1 MRVVEARP
9 NVNRFLKLTSN
20 EKTHLSVYLRA
31 MKCDF
36 LIIGQGIAGTTLALE
51 LISRGAEVLMIDV
64 YDEHNSSRVAA
75 GLFNAVVFKRITLG
89 WRAKESLKEAHRF
102 YAQQEEFTGV
112 RLFYPIGLH
121 RIHGS
126 EAERKSWIEVSK
138 EPEFVDMLEETKPA
152 EEKPWLKQTFGGAH
166 VPGAGFIDTRTWL
179 SAVRRKFLEKNILR
193 EETFDYDAL
202 GFSPDGVIYK
212 DIEARKIIF
221 CEGVGAMKNPWF
233 SDLPFNPAK
242 GEVLVINAPELKHEI
257 FNGSI
262 YGVPLGDG
270 MFRVGS
276 TYDWSTTDPN
286 TTQEKRL
293 YLEEKL
299 RGILQ
304 VPFSV
309 VSHEAGVRPTV
320 LDRRPLIG
328 LHPQHQALGIFNG
341 LGTKGVLMAPLLA
354 KEFVRFL
361 LDGEILSL
369 DASIKRF
376 ENRHP
381 RQ

>member
-1 MRVVEARP
+1 
-9 NVNRFLKLTSN
+9 
-20 EKTHLSVYLRA
+20 
-31 MKCDF
+31 MK
-36 LIIGQGIAGTTLALE
+36 
-51 LISRGAEVLMIDV
+51 VIDV
-64 YDEHNSSRVAA
+64 FDEHNSSRVAA

-112 RLFYPIGLH
+112 PLFYPIGLH

-126 EAERKSWIEVSK
+126 DTERNSWVEVCK
-138 EPEFVDMLEETKPA
+138 DHEFVGMLEESKSA
-152 EEKPWLKQTFGGAH
+152 EDKPWLKQSFGGAH

-179 SAVRRKFLEKNILR
+179 STVRRKLLEKNILR
-193 EETFDYDAL
+193 EEIFDYEAL
-202 GFSPDGVIYK
+202 EVSPDGVIYK

-233 SDLPFNPAK
+233 KYLPFNPAK
-242 GEVLVINAPELKHEI
+242 GEVLVIHAPELKHEI
-257 FNGSI
+257 FNGII
-262 YGVPLGDG
+262 YGVPQGDG

-286 TTQEKRL
+286 PTQEKRL

-299 RGILQ
+299 REILQ
-304 VPFSV
+304 VPFTV

-320 LDRRPLIG
+320 LDRRPLVG
-328 LHPQHQALGIFNG
+328 LHPRHQALGIFNG
-341 LGTKGVLMAPLLA
+341 LGTKGVLMAPLQA

-361 LDGEILSL
+361 LDGEALSP
-369 DASIKRF
+369 DSCIQRF
-376 ENRHP
+376 EK
-381 RQ
+381 RQTRQ

>member
-51 LISRGAEVLMIDV
+51 LISRGSEVVVIDV
-64 YDEHNSSRVAA
+64 FDQHNSSRVAA

-89 WRAKESLKEAHRF
+89 WRAKECLKEAHRF
-102 YAQQEEFTGV
+102 YAQQEEFTGI

-138 EPEFVDMLEETKPA
+138 ESEFVDMLEETKPA

-193 EETFDYDAL
+193 EEVFNYDSL
-202 GFSPDGVIYK
+202 EISPDGVIYK

-286 TTQEKRL
+286 PTQEKRL

-299 RGILQ
+299 RGILH
-304 VPFSV
+304 VPFTV
-309 VSHEAGVRPTV
+309 VSHEAGIRPTV

-328 LHPQHQALGIFNG
+328 LHSEFQALGIFNG

-354 KEFVRFL
+354 KEFVSFL